1 MPDRV
6 QAKGLGKH
14 WVFGGLLLFI
24 ILVVA
29 PIKAVANEQM
39 GHCGTVACDHFEPNF
54 DDKASLQR
62 GAKYFVNY
70 CMGCHSANF
79 SRFSRVAEDL
89 DLPEK
94 LVAEN
99 LILGDQKLGE
109 TMGIAMAPKKSKAW
123 FGATPPD
130 LSLET
135 RARSP
140 EWVFTYLRS
149 FTETT
154 PVPPALITRC
164 SPMWVCPMF

>member
-1 MPDRV
+1 
-6 QAKGLGKH
+6 
-14 WVFGGLLLFI
+14 
-24 ILVVA
+24 
-29 PIKAVANEQM
+29 M

-99 LILGDQKLGE
+99 LILGDQKLVKPWVLPWRPRN
-109 TMGIAMAPKKSKAW
+109 PKHGS
-123 FGATPPD
+123 
-130 LSLET
+130 
-135 RARSP
+135 
-140 EWVFTYLRS
+140 
-149 FTETT
+149 
-154 PVPPALITRC
+154 ALHHRI
-164 SPMWVCPMF
+164 